1 MMDYYSQ
8 FDMPSLEERKK
19 ELLIFSKTLKHDL
32 DLVDLDE
39 LLTTIVSKT
48 PVYSY
53 TGYNVFGVQ
62 EERNLL
68 IKCLQ

>member
-19 ELLIFSKTLKHDL
+19 ELLIFSKTLKHNL

-48 PVYSY
+48 PRYSY
-53 TGYNVFGVQ
+53 TGYGVFGVQ
-62 EERNLL
+62 EERKLL
-68 IKCLQ
+68 IKSLQ